1 MLPTLVIFS
10 QRKRFKT
17 SPFHYIT
24 EWGPLLLATLFMIF
38 MQVHCLRHEP
48 WHDFRPWNKG
58 HFIAAETYSESP
70 QVDYVFRYRHKQS
83 QALKEIT
90 MDELMRITEDSAEA
104 ADFEQNYLYVDR
116 VEKVLKAG
124 IDAKLSDFTM
134 MDAET
139 QQDEKLSYIES
150 PGYHFLMIDRD
161 ISKSKWGRVEE
172 MNRFALQCKEAGIP
186 FVAVTS
192 SLPDKVALMQDS
204 LQLCFP
210 FYYSD
215 ATPLKTALRNNL
227 GLLLLKD
234 GYVIDKWSFR
244 DVPEFA
250 DFQSNQAKYD
260 SRLEKYR
267 LKNPPVLPNGDTLVL
282 KGGAADAGTLMDNE

>member
-1 MLPTLVIFS
+1 
-10 QRKRFKT
+10 
-17 SPFHYIT
+17 
-24 EWGPLLLATLFMIF
+24 
-38 MQVHCLRHEP
+38 
-48 WHDFRPWNKG
+48 
-58 HFIAAETYSESP
+58 
-70 QVDYVFRYRHKQS
+70 
-83 QALKEIT
+83 
-90 MDELMRITEDSAEA
+90 MDELMRITEDSAES

-124 IDAKLSDFTM
+124 IDAKLSDFTLLN
-134 MDAET
+134 AET
-139 QQDEKLSYIES
+139 QEDEKLSYIES
-150 PGYHFLMIDRD
+150 PGYHFLMVDRD
-161 ISKSKWGRVEE
+161 ISKSKLKCLEE

-192 SLPDKVALMQDS
+192 SLPDKVAVMQDS

-234 GYVIDKWSFR
+234 GYVLDKWSFR
-244 DVPEFA
+244 DVPDFS
-250 DFQSNQAKYD
+250 DFQAYQTKYE

-267 LKNPPVLPNGDTLVL
+267 LKNPPVLPNGDTLEL
-282 KGGAADAGTLMDNE
+282 KDDAAPIDAETLPVNE